1 MSFVVSVK
9 YVSCH
14 NIYTKQTTNMVV
26 CYLLDVAYTNP
37 LKAPLQSHLEHI
49 CQGKPPF
56 SVVIRCGFIREEN
69 SYYQN
74 TTKKLLTTMWIIL
87 NDMDSAALLKKNVLF
102 LVSFEQHKQS
112 TVYYIQERTDISTV
126 DILQNSATRFREN
139 KIDG

>member
-1 MSFVVSVK
+1 
-9 YVSCH
+9 
-14 NIYTKQTTNMVV
+14 
-26 CYLLDVAYTNP
+26 
-37 LKAPLQSHLEHI
+37 
-49 CQGKPPF
+49 
-56 SVVIRCGFIREEN
+56 
-69 SYYQN
+69 
-74 TTKKLLTTMWIIL
+74 MWIIL